1 MAFVKKE
8 KKASGTYLRVV
19 HGYRDNNGK
28 IKHKT
33 LINLGKAENYTKQ
46 SLQCIGKVLYELGDG
61 GVEEL
66 ENLSTKEIGRY
77 YYGFTLVILR
87 LLGEYGLDIFFD
99 RISRNK
105 NLSFSLTQSLLLM
118 ISERFHDPVSKLA
131 TYENQSEYLGIE
143 PLGLQHI
150 YRSLDYSHANQEVIQ
165 RMIFEKGR
173 NLFNQN
179 LDVVFYDVTTFYF
192 ESDKEDGF
200 REKGFNK
207 DGKIGAATVMF
218 GMLIDKYKNPV
229 GYEVYH
235 GKQYEGYTFSDAIK
249 KLKQKYQIGNI
260 ITVADR
266 GMMNTDNINEITSPG
281 TNYEY
286 IIGERLKNLSK
297 VTKETILDKSKYKN
311 LKVINPETGKEVF
324 IKYYIHNING
334 KSIITTYSQNR
345 AERDKY
351 LREERVQKAKKLL
364 ENPAQI
370 DNKAKFHY
378 LKKTGKNTYQLNEAK
393 IKESEKYD
401 GFLSIATNVKGLT
414 TTQVLGAYKDL
425 YKIEHTF
432 RSLKNFLEARPMF
445 HWTKNRI
452 MGHIC
457 LCYITYTLLNC
468 LQQKLKQ
475 AGKAMS
481 ENMIRKNLISMQ
493 VSLIRNQ
500 GHEYYLRSTTKPGAL
515 DIIKLLKLREL
526 PNLVPREVIN
536 NYLKRVD
543 KGTTM

>member
-1 MAFVKKE
+1 MD
-8 KKASGTYLRVV
+8 GI
-19 HGYRDNNGK
+19 

-33 LINLGKAENYTKQ
+33 LFNLGKAEDYSKQ
-46 SLQCIGKVLYELGDG
+46 SLQRMGKILYELGSGNAED
-61 GVEEL
+61 L
-66 ENLSTKEIGRY
+66 ERLSTKELGRY
-77 YYGFTLVILR
+77 YYGFTLVVQR
-87 LLGEYGLDIFFD
+87 LLWEYGLDLLFD

-105 NLSFSLTQSLLLM
+105 DLNFSLTQSVLLM
-118 ISERFHDPVSKLA
+118 ISERLHDPVSKYA
-131 TYENQSEYLGIE
+131 SYQNQTEYLGIE
-143 PLGLQHI
+143 YLELQYI
-150 YRSLDYSHANQEVIQ
+150 YRSLDHLCSNQEIIQ

-207 DGKIGAATVMF
+207 DGKIGKSTVMF
-218 GMLIDKYKNPV
+218 GMLIDKSKNPV

-235 GKQYEGYTFSDAIK
+235 GKQYEGYTFSEVIK
-249 KLKQKYQIGNI
+249 RLKQKYRIEKI

-266 GMMNTDNINEITSPG
+266 GMMSEDNIHDITTN

-297 VTKETILDKSKYKN
+297 AVKEKIIDKTKYKILELTDQETN
-311 LKVINPETGKEVF
+311 KKIN
-324 IKYYIHNING
+324 IQYHIHEHDG
-334 KSIITTYSQNR
+334 KSIITTYSENR
-345 AERDKY
+345 AKHDRY
-351 LREERVQKAKKLL
+351 LREQRVKKAKKLL
-364 ENPAQI
+364 ERPHEI
-370 DNKAKFHY
+370 DKKARYHY
-378 LKKTGKNTYQLNEAK
+378 IEKTGKNTYRLNEEK
-393 IKESEKYD
+393 IKENEKYD
-401 GFLSIATNVKGLT
+401 GYLSIATNATGLT
-414 TTQVLGAYKDL
+414 TGQILNTYKDL

-432 RSLKNFLEARPMF
+432 RSLKNFLETRPMF

-468 LQQKLKQ
+468 LQQKLRQ

-481 ENMIRKNLISMQ
+481 EDMIRKNLIGMQ
-493 VSLIRNQ
+493 VSLIQNQ
-500 GHEYYLRSTTKPGAL
+500 GHEYYLRSATKPGAS
-515 DIIKLLKLREL
+515 DIMKLLKIREL

-536 NYLKRVD
+536 NYLKCVD
-543 KGTTM
+543 KGTM